1 MIAALH
7 FSCLPNH
14 RHFLFF
20 YVILLLWLCFF
31 GLGFIVV
38 PCLLITHQLAVWT
51 HIVWFKHLLLF
62 RRGRG
67 VTHGCQ
73 GSFSRYQIP
82 RSPAGPWQIPEE
94 PRGVVNPRKPH
105 VWGLRPVGW
114 TQDTEERVWR
124 GWGAGTST
132 WPHQQQDAGRQRDS
146 FHQIKLANLLP
157 CRTGIV
163 IQTLCH
169 RNVMIYHSSQPTQT
183 DTRDLWAINW

>member
-1 MIAALH
+1 MITARC

-20 YVILLLWLCFF
+20 YVILLSWLVFF
-31 GLGFIVV
+31 GLGLVV
-38 PCLLITHQLAVWT
+38 APCLLITHQFAVWAC
-51 HIVWFKHLLLF
+51 IIWFKHLLLF

-67 VTHGCQ
+67 ATHGCQ
-73 GSFSRYQIP
+73 GSSSRYQFP
-82 RSPAGPWQIPEE
+82 RSPAGPWQIQEKTRRWSP
-94 PRGVVNPRKPH
+94 PKTRVR
-105 VWGLRPVGW
+105 GLRPTGW
-114 TQDTEERVWR
+114 AQDAEERAWR
-124 GWGAGTST
+124 GWGACNST

-169 RNVMIYHSSQPTQT
+169 RNLMIYHSSQPTQT